1 MALQEKFIFSNLFST
16 KTQTHVTFF
25 ILVYSWYQRLFPRKQ
40 SALISVKFLHKCAPV
55 SVATCLRIFFL
66 LFKSSCNIL
75 MKFTSLT
82 KPAQKK
88 EFLTVSWYVSYILD
102 MLLALDQILRNAPTL
117 FYPQYL
123 KVAVKPR
130 CTLFK
135 LDSVT

>member
-1 MALQEKFIFSNLFST
+1 
-16 KTQTHVTFF
+16 
-25 ILVYSWYQRLFPRKQ
+25 
-40 SALISVKFLHKCAPV
+40 
-55 SVATCLRIFFL
+55 
-66 LFKSSCNIL
+66 

-123 KVAVKPR
+123 KVAVKPMHII
-130 CTLFK
+130 
-135 LDSVT
+135 